1 MLMPYPFKTQILD
14 SLKSRVITTFTV
26 CLLITNSGYAYSSES
41 KLDTI
46 HKIQKLR
53 IKDREQNS
61 EQIQNKIKVY
71 KKLSED
77 LKSKKET
84 AKQLRIK
91 KFRLLETIIFGEN
104 PDEITLAQRTDIL
117 RKNLD
122 IIQRFIENDY
132 PIERSARLETV
143 KKLRRRLENTSL
155 SPGIMEDFYNIL
167 HNEVKLSQEDRIKT
181 ETIVIFNDN
190 VEVVTFNIGRIGYY
204 FINEEKKMA
213 GLFSLKRSQWKLIDF
228 ETYVDNFKNAIEII
242 ENSLAERY
250 IILPIEVLGKTNVE

>member
-1 MLMPYPFKTQILD
+1 MLMPYRFKTQVLD

-84 AKQLRIK
+84 AKQLRTK
-91 KFRLLETIIFGEN
+91 KFRLLETIIFGGN

-117 RKNLD
+117 RNNLD

-143 KKLRRRLENTSL
+143 KKLKQRLKNTSL
-155 SPGIMEDFYNIL
+155 SPGIMEEFYNIL
-167 HNEVKLSQEDRIKT
+167 HNEVELSQEDRIKT

-228 ETYVDNFKNAIEII
+228 ETYVDNFKNAIEVI

-250 IILPIEVLGKTNVE
+250 IILPVEVLSKTNVE